1 MKKYLLLIT
10 LITLVIASCNDEKP
24 VKNNPLIETKD
35 GVETIWYPGKTQV
48 KYRREYD
55 KNKKRHGK
63 WLLYN
68 PEGKVMSSSSYDHG
82 KKTGVWLVSYPNGQ
96 LRYTGEYRND
106 FEFGVWVFYSLTGK
120 KTLEITYDDKGKILK
135 QERFENSNSK
145 KPANDSIKNSKK
157 PTTK

>member
-106 FEFGVWVFYSLTGK
+106 FEFGVWVFYTITGK

-145 KPANDSIKNSKK
+145 KQANDSINYSKK

>member
-1 MKKYLLLIT
+1 MKKYLFLISLIT
-10 LITLVIASCNDEKP
+10 IVIASCNNEKP
-24 VKNNPLIETKD
+24 VKTNPLIETKD

-68 PEGKVMSSSSYDHG
+68 PQGKVMSSSSYDHG
-82 KKTGVWLVSYPNGQ
+82 KKIGVWLVSYPNGQ

-106 FEFGVWVFYSLTGK
+106 FEFGEWVFYNITGK
-120 KTLEITYDDKGKILK
+120 KILEITYDDKGKIVK
-135 QERFENSNSK
+135 QERFENSNPK
-145 KPANDSIKNSKK
+145 KSDKDSISDKKNSNVK
-157 PTTK
+157 